1 MFRKKK
7 TKEEEEITRLSHS
20 LSQSSRLKDIL
31 SIRRS
36 GNYTPVYKL
45 AERVVTTQSRP
56 SCCPSDVDSWLEV
69 IHDSFKREE
78 KLRHERKYKEEHRK
92 SVIRG
97 EYSDYIMSKM
107 LIIK

>member
-7 TKEEEEITRLSHS
+7 TKEEEITRLSHS

-36 GNYTPVYKL
+36 GTYIPVYKL

-56 SCCPSDVDSWLEV
+56 SCCPSDVTSWLEA
-69 IHDSFKREE
+69 IHDSFKNRE
-78 KLRHERKYKEEHRK
+78 KLRHERKYKEEYRR

-107 LIIK
+107 LIIN